1 MLGVMRS
8 ILCASVAQNHPHLA
22 KLAHDACPA
31 PHTDEKKTNTTN
43 TTKSNTAP
51 PPRHGA
57 GMPAAERDL
66 DLGAMPVLV
75 SSLAERGDRRA
86 HTQQMLRRLGFENVS
101 FDVAAPAGAEKLDL
115 DALVRQAWNETC
127 VCV

>member
-1 MLGVMRS
+1 
-8 ILCASVAQNHPHLA
+8 
-22 KLAHDACPA
+22 
-31 PHTDEKKTNTTN
+31 
-43 TTKSNTAP
+43 
-51 PPRHGA
+51 
-57 GMPAAERDL
+57 MPAAERDL

-75 SSLAERGDRRA
+75 SSLAELGDRRA

-115 DALVRQAWNETC
+115 DALVRQAWTETC

>member
-22 KLAHDACPA
+22 KLAHDSCPA
-31 PHTDEKKTNTTN
+31 PHIDETKTK
-43 TTKSNTAP
+43 TTKTRESNTEP

-57 GMPAAERDL
+57 GMRAGDRDL

-101 FDVAAPAGAEKLDL
+101 FDVAEPAGAEKLDL

>member
-31 PHTDEKKTNTTN
+31 PHIDEQKTK
-43 TTKSNTAP
+43 TTKSNTEP
-51 PPRHGA
+51 PPRHGD

-101 FDVAAPAGAEKLDL
+101 FDVAEPAGAEKLDL
-115 DALVRQAWNETC
+115 DALLRKAC
-127 VCV
+127 DML